1 MLASI
6 LVTTL
11 ALIALQI
18 VLVVKLAD
26 WLSQDDGSVAG
37 RNEVVVGSA
46 NGRFAGIV

>member
-6 LVTTL
+6 LVTTF

-26 WLSQDDGSVAG
+26 WLSQGIGSVEG
-37 RNEVVVGSA
+37 QNKVVVGA
-46 NGRFAGIV
+46 GNGRFAGVA